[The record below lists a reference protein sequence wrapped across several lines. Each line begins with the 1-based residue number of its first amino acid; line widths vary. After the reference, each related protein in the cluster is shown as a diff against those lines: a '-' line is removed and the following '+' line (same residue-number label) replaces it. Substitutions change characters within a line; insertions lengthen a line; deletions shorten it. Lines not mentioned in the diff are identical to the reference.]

1 MGNTLNGQW
10 KVWKACKSRGSKIR
24 TAGFTS
30 FPKCKKSPLQTQN
43 FPCGPCFVPK
53 GLSVTSVKRKR
64 RGSAT
69 NDVQLLFMMLMIIV
83 LASHVCVSRR
93 IRTDDYKEDDD
104 DDNGDDNDDD
114 DDDEDD
120 VLAFYIGSRQIWA
133 ASWWWRH
140 SWGNSILPPSLL
152 YLQDNLDE
160 KLSSEIQVQER
171 NIGLEI

>member
-1 MGNTLNGQW
+1 MKGL
-10 KVWKACKSRGSKIR
+10 KSLQIQGIR
-24 TAGFTS
+24 DPHS
-30 FPKCKKSPLQTQN
+30 RLYKFPKVQKVSSKTQN
-43 FPCGPCFVPK
+43 FPCGHCFIAK

-104 DDNGDDNDDD
+104 DDNDDDNDDD

-120 VLAFYIGSRQIWA
+120 VLAFYICSRQI
-133 ASWWWRH
+133 
-140 SWGNSILPPSLL
+140 
-152 YLQDNLDE
+152 
-160 KLSSEIQVQER
+160 
-171 NIGLEI
+171 